1 MPGPGLA
8 AALPSFHCER
18 LLKSRWLLYAFW
30 RENTLGR
37 TPENQLL
44 DLCLHQGNPKDTSL
58 TILLT
63 LWQPPP
69 KPELA
74 NLGFSCWISNLG
86 AARPSDILCSPL
98 HVRSRD
104 RDNLPPRQPLR
115 QAMAHK
121 PNLLHGHGVP
131 RTGQRLC
138 PPWALGEEMFSPMIK
153 TSFMWG
159 KMISPKPDAVS
170 PGSSCSV
177 SKSDVHSSSRLSYQ
191 LVTPVVGVKPC
202 TRRGFPALPPPFH
215 QPHKL
220 INQKNN

>member
-8 AALPSFHCER
+8 APLPSFHCER

-44 DLCLHQGNPKDTSL
+44 DLRLHQENPKDTSL
-58 TILLT
+58 TIL
-63 LWQPPP
+63 QPPL

-74 NLGFSCWISNLG
+74 NLGFSCWISNLPDPLTSSAHPCTSAPG
-86 AARPSDILCSPL
+86 TVTISRHASPSD
-98 HVRSRD
+98 R
-104 RDNLPPRQPLR
+104 LP
-115 QAMAHK
+115 AMAHK

-131 RTGQRLC
+131 CTGQRLR
-138 PPWALGEEMFSPMIK
+138 PPWALGEEMFSSMIK
-153 TSFMWG
+153 TPFIWG

-191 LVTPVVGVKPC
+191 LVTPVVGVKHC

-220 INQKNN
+220 INQKDN